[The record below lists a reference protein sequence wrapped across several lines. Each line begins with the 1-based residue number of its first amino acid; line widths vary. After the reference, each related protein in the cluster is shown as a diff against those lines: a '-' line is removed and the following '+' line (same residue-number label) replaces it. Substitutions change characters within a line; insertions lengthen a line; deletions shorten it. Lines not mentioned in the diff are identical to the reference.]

1 MPGMAYD
8 LVVKNALIVDGTG
21 AKGYKGDIAVQDGRI
36 VALGS
41 VSGEAKHTIDAG
53 GQVAAPGFIDAHS
66 HYDGQ
71 LLWDPTIDP
80 ATSHGVTTI
89 LMGNCGFTLAP
100 VRPKDQDYLLGV
112 FSATEEVPK
121 SALLQHAP
129 LGWESFGQYM
139 TFMEKIDLGVNVIT
153 QVGHS
158 ALRRYVMGEDAL
170 TREATTA
177 EVDAMVRL
185 AEEAMDDGAAGVSSS
200 FSPAHV
206 DESGGHVPS
215 FIAAESEME
224 ALAGAVRRKNKRLVS
239 VNPRSKRDGLTKE
252 DQAFLVR
259 LAEASGAVVTW
270 NDFGAQAPRWEETL
284 TFMEK
289 EIERGNQ
296 ILVVAR
302 CQPLETR
309 FTLDMISPLYSGS
322 KAWLEFCRL
331 DRDAKV
337 AALNDAGWRE
347 RLSEYW
353 NNVLRYL
360 DNAYVERMGRA
371 DLQHLVGRKLT
382 DIAEERGI
390 GVVDTMFDIFR
401 DDRMEPFI
409 LLRSKLQS
417 DETNA
422 ERILKSPAAIVGISD
437 GGAHLQTFSGADY
450 PTYFLSHWVRD
461 KRAFTIEEGV
471 AALTSRAAE
480 FVGLKDRGTLEVGK
494 AADITIFNPDT
505 IASEGLEILDFPGGG
520 SRLRKNAT
528 GIPHV
533 IVNGVPII
541 ENGVLTGAVPG
552 QMIRA

>member
-1 MPGMAYD
+1 MPGIDYD

-21 AKGYKGDIAVQDGRI
+21 AKAFKGDIAVQGGRI
-36 VALGS
+36 AALG
-41 VSGEAKHTIDAG
+41 VVTGEAKHTIDAEG
-53 GQVAAPGFIDAHS
+53 DVAAPGFIDAHS

-71 LLWDPTIDP
+71 LLWDPAIDP

-100 VRPKDQDYLLGV
+100 VRAKDQDYLLGV

-121 SALLQHAP
+121 NALLQYAP
-129 LGWESFGQYM
+129 LGWDSFGEYM
-139 TFMEKIDLGVNVIT
+139 SFMERAPLGVNVVT

-158 ALRRYVMGEDAL
+158 ALRLYVMGHDAL
-170 TREATTA
+170 TREARPD

-185 AEEAMDDGAAGVSSS
+185 AEEAMDEGAAGVSSS

-206 DESGGHVPS
+206 DEFGEHVPS
-215 FIAAESEME
+215 FLSAEGEME
-224 ALAGAVRRKNKRLVS
+224 ALASAVRRKGKRLVS
-239 VNPRSKRDGLTKE
+239 INPRSKRDGLNEADK
-252 DQAFLVR
+252 AFLVR

-270 NDFGAQAPRWEETL
+270 NDFGVRSPRWEETL

-302 CQPLETR
+302 CQPVETR
-309 FTLDMISPLYSGS
+309 FSLNTLSSLYSGS
-322 KAWLEFCRL
+322 KAWIEFCRL
-331 DRDAKV
+331 DTDAKV
-337 AALNDAGWRE
+337 AALHDAGWRE

-353 NNVLRYL
+353 NNVTRYL
-360 DNAYVERMGRA
+360 DNGYIERVGNPE
-371 DLQHLVGRKLT
+371 LKHLVDRKLT
-382 DIAEERGI
+382 DIAKERGV
-390 GVVDTMFDIFR
+390 GVVDAMFDIFR
-401 DDRMEPFI
+401 EDRMETFI
-409 LLRSKLQS
+409 LLRSESPVEES
-417 DETNA
+417 DA
-422 ERILKSPAAIVGISD
+422 ERILKSPATIVGISD

-450 PTYFLSHWVRD
+450 PTYFLSHWVRK
-461 KRAFTIEEGV
+461 KRAFTIEAGV

-480 FVGLKDRGTLEVGK
+480 FVGLTDRGTLEVGK

-520 SRLRKNAT
+520 SRLRKLAK

-533 IVNGVPII
+533 IVNGVSII
-541 ENGVLTGAVPG
+541 EKGALTGAVPG

>member
-1 MPGMAYD
+1 MAYD
-8 LVVKNALIVDGTG
+8 LVVRNALIVDGTG
-21 AKGYKGDIAVQDGRI
+21 AKGFKGDIAVKDGRI
-36 VALGS
+36 AALGS
-41 VSGEAKHTIDAG
+41 VSGEATRTIDAG
-53 GQVAAPGFIDAHS
+53 GRVAAPGFIDAHS

-71 LLWDPTIDP
+71 LLWDPAIDP
-80 ATSHGVTTI
+80 ATSHGVTTV

-121 SALLQHAP
+121 AALLQHAP
-129 LGWESFGQYM
+129 LAWESFGQYM
-139 TFMEKIDLGVNVIT
+139 SFMEKTDLGVNVLT

-170 TREATTA
+170 TREATEG
-177 EVDAMVRL
+177 EVHAMVRL

-206 DESGGHVPS
+206 DEAGSHVPS

-224 ALAGAVRRKNKRLVS
+224 ALAAAVGRKNKRLVS
-239 VNPRSKRDGLTKE
+239 VNPRSKRDGLTKQ

-270 NDFGAQAPRWEETL
+270 NDFGARAPHWEETL
-284 TFMEK
+284 QFMEK
-289 EIERGNQ
+289 EIARGNQ

-302 CQPLETR
+302 CQPPEVR

-337 AALNDAGWRE
+337 AALNDAGWRV

-353 NNVLRYL
+353 NNVTRYL
-360 DNAYVERMGRA
+360 DNAYIERVGSPE
-371 DLQHLVGRKLT
+371 LQPLVGRKLT
-382 DIAEERGI
+382 EIAKERGI
-390 GVVDTMFDIFR
+390 GVVDAMFDIFR
-401 DDRMEPFI
+401 DDRMEAFI
-409 LLRSKLQS
+409 LLRSETQADES
-417 DETNA
+417 DA
-422 ERILKSPAAIVGISD
+422 ERILKSPASIVGISD

-450 PTYFLSHWVRD
+450 PTYFLAHWVRE

-471 AALTSRAAE
+471 AALTGRAAE
-480 FVGLKDRGTLEVGK
+480 FVGLTDRGTLEIGK
-494 AADITIFNPDT
+494 AADITIFDPDT

-552 QMIRA
+552 QLLRA